1 MTTIKVERPDDVA
14 AKIIRAI
21 RLIDEGKE
29 LVLEQNWTPVTEGL
43 PGKDELVLCIGAKG
57 GMFLGKNPAVFSD
70 GSAYFSVPN
79 SRSGRVGTHWM
90 PVIKKLPNA
99 THVEPNRWIVKEDGN
114 SRIVTCPAC
123 GKEYACHYGMLQLQ
137 NLDYCP
143 ACGSRMVR

>member
-14 AKIIRAI
+14 TKIIRAI
-21 RLIDEGKE
+21 RLIDEGVE
-29 LVLEQNWTPVTEGL
+29 LVPEQDWIPVTEGL

-57 GMFLGKNPAVFSD
+57 GKFLGKNPVVFSD

-90 PVIKKLPNA
+90 PTTKKLLGTTSA
-99 THVEPNRWIVKEDGN
+99 EPNRWIVVEDGN
-114 SRIVTCPAC
+114 FRTVTCPAC

-137 NLDYCP
+137 NFDHCP
-143 ACGSRMVR
+143 DCGSRMTR